1 MSDSEVTVDNTEKQE
16 TEASGNEAP
25 QAVKRGGI
33 TVGLV
38 IILSLVWYLASDR
51 YTPYTTQARV
61 QGYVIGVAPK
71 VSGVITE
78 VYVKNN
84 KRVEAGEALFQVDT
98 SQYEIALAKARSD
111 YDNALRQVEA
121 GDAGVDAARA
131 NLRASLA
138 NLEKAEKDTDRLER
152 LFKEDPG
159 TISTRRLEVS
169 RATLDQSKAAVAAS
183 EAAIKQAIEAK
194 GGDTSEEENTILA
207 IARTGVNKA
216 QLDLDNT
223 LVRATDR
230 GEITDLR
237 ADVGIFAGS
246 GHPVMTLISLSDVW
260 IQAEYTENNLGHIE
274 SGTPVEILFDSLP
287 GQVFD
292 GQIGNIGLGVSA
304 GKPAQPGT
312 LPTIDNSRDWLRA
325 SQRFPVVV
333 KFDVQQEEELMTQL
347 RMGGQASVMAYAEG
361 AWITRILGKVYVRFM
376 SILSYAY

>member
-1 MSDSEVTVDNTEKQE
+1 MSDSEVTADSPEKP
-16 TEASGNEAP
+16 EAEVSASQAP
-25 QAVKRGGI
+25 EAVKRGGLAI
-33 TVGLV
+33 GLV
-38 IILSLVWYLASDR
+38 IILSLTWYLASDR

-61 QGYVIGVAPK
+61 QGYVIGAAPK

-84 KRVEAGEALFQVDT
+84 MRVEAGAALFQVDT
-98 SQYEIALAKARSD
+98 SQYEIALAKALSD
-111 YDNALRQVEA
+111 YNNALRQVEA

-138 NLEKAEKDTDRLER
+138 NLEKAQKDTNRLER
-152 LFKEDPG
+152 LYKEDPG

-169 RATLDQSKAAVAAS
+169 RAYLDQSKAAVSAS
-183 EAAIKQAIEAK
+183 EAAIKQAIDAK
-194 GGDTSEEENTILA
+194 GGGSSEEENTILA

-223 LVRATDR
+223 LVTATDR

-237 ADVGIFAGS
+237 ADVGAFAGA
-246 GHPVMTLISLSDVW
+246 GQAVITLISLNDVW
-260 IQAEYTENNLGHIE
+260 VQAEFTENNLGNIVA
-274 SGTPVEILFDSLP
+274 GTPVEILFDSLP

-292 GQIGNIGLGVSA
+292 GKIDNIGLGVSA
-304 GKPAQPGT
+304 GSSTQPGT
-312 LPTIDNSRDWLRA
+312 LPTIDNNRDWLRA

-333 KFDVQQEEELMTQL
+333 TFDVKQEDLMVQL

-361 AWITRILGKVYVRFM
+361 AWITRILGKVYIRFM
-376 SILSYAY
+376 SIMSYAY

>member
-1 MSDSEVTVDNTEKQE
+1 
-16 TEASGNEAP
+16 
-25 QAVKRGGI
+25 
-33 TVGLV
+33 V
-38 IILSLVWYLASDR
+38 IILSLTWYLASDR

-61 QGYVIGVAPK
+61 QGYVIGAAPK

-84 KRVEAGEALFQVDT
+84 MRVEAGAALFQVDT
-98 SQYEIALAKARSD
+98 SQYEIALAKALSD
-111 YDNALRQVEA
+111 YNNALRQVEA

-138 NLEKAEKDTDRLER
+138 NLEKAQKDTNRLER
-152 LFKEDPG
+152 LYKEDPG

-169 RATLDQSKAAVAAS
+169 RANLDQSKAAVSAS
-183 EAAIKQAIEAK
+183 EAAIKQAIDAK
-194 GGDTSEEENTILA
+194 GGDSSEEENTILA

-223 LVRATDR
+223 LVTATDR

-237 ADVGIFAGS
+237 ADVGAFAGA
-246 GHPVMTLISLSDVW
+246 GQAVITLISLNDVW
-260 IQAEYTENNLGHIE
+260 VQAEFTENNLGNIVA
-274 SGTPVEILFDSLP
+274 GTPVEILFDSLP

-292 GQIGNIGLGVSA
+292 GKIDNIGLGVSA
-304 GKPAQPGT
+304 GSSTQPGT
-312 LPTIDNSRDWLRA
+312 LPTIDNNRDWLRA

-333 KFDVQQEEELMTQL
+333 TFDVKQEDLMVQL

-361 AWITRILGKVYVRFM
+361 AWITRILGKVYIRFM
-376 SILSYAY
+376 SIMSYAY

>member
-1 MSDSEVTVDNTEKQE
+1 MSDSEVTADSPEKP
-16 TEASGNEAP
+16 EAEVAASQAP
-25 QAVKRGGI
+25 EAVKRGGLAI
-33 TVGLV
+33 GLV
-38 IILSLVWYLASDR
+38 IILSLTWYLASDR

-61 QGYVIGVAPK
+61 QGYVIGAAPK

-84 KRVEAGEALFQVDT
+84 MRVEAGAALFQVDT
-98 SQYEIALAKARSD
+98 SQYEIALAKALSD
-111 YDNALRQVEA
+111 YNNALRQVEA

-138 NLEKAEKDTDRLER
+138 NLEKAQKDTNRLER
-152 LFKEDPG
+152 LYKEDPG

-169 RATLDQSKAAVAAS
+169 RANLDQSKAAVSAS
-183 EAAIKQAIEAK
+183 EAAIKQAIDAK
-194 GGDTSEEENTILA
+194 GGGSSEEENTILA

-223 LVRATDR
+223 LVTATDR

-237 ADVGIFAGS
+237 ADVGAFAGA
-246 GHPVMTLISLSDVW
+246 GQAVITLISLNDVW
-260 IQAEYTENNLGHIE
+260 VQAEFTENNLGNIVA
-274 SGTPVEILFDSLP
+274 GTPVEILFDALP

-292 GQIGNIGLGVSA
+292 GKIDNIGLGVSA
-304 GKPAQPGT
+304 GSSTQPGT
-312 LPTIDNSRDWLRA
+312 LPTIDNNRDWLRA

-333 KFDVQQEEELMTQL
+333 TFDVKQEDLMVQL

-361 AWITRILGKVYVRFM
+361 AWITRILGKVYIRLM
-376 SILSYAY
+376 SIMSYAY

>member
-1 MSDSEVTVDNTEKQE
+1 MSDSEVTADSPEKP
-16 TEASGNEAP
+16 EAEVAASQAP
-25 QAVKRGGI
+25 EAVKRGGLAI
-33 TVGLV
+33 GLV
-38 IILSLVWYLASDR
+38 IILSLTWYLASDR

-61 QGYVIGVAPK
+61 QGYVIGAAPK

-84 KRVEAGEALFQVDT
+84 MRVEAGAALFQVDT
-98 SQYEIALAKARSD
+98 SQYEIALAKALSD
-111 YDNALRQVEA
+111 YNNALRQVEA

-138 NLEKAEKDTDRLER
+138 NLEKAQKDTNRLER
-152 LFKEDPG
+152 LYKEDPG

-169 RATLDQSKAAVAAS
+169 RANLDQSKAAVSAS
-183 EAAIKQAIEAK
+183 EAAIKQAIDAK
-194 GGDTSEEENTILA
+194 GGGSSEEENTIVA

-223 LVRATDR
+223 LVTATDR

-237 ADVGIFAGS
+237 ADVGAFAGA
-246 GHPVMTLISLSDVW
+246 GQAVITLISLNDVW
-260 IQAEYTENNLGHIE
+260 VQAEFTENNLGNIVA
-274 SGTPVEILFDSLP
+274 GTPVEILFDALP

-292 GQIGNIGLGVSA
+292 GKIDNIGLGVSA
-304 GKPAQPGT
+304 GSSTQPGT
-312 LPTIDNSRDWLRA
+312 LPTIDNNRDWLRA

-333 KFDVQQEEELMTQL
+333 TFDVKQEDLMVQL

-361 AWITRILGKVYVRFM
+361 AWITRILGKVYIRFM
-376 SILSYAY
+376 SIMSYAY

>member
-1 MSDSEVTVDNTEKQE
+1 MRDSEVAADNPEKP
-16 TEASGNEAP
+16 EAEVSASEAP
-25 QAVKRGGI
+25 EAVKRGGLAI
-33 TVGLV
+33 GLV
-38 IILSLVWYLASDR
+38 IILSLTWYLASDR

-61 QGYVIGVAPK
+61 QGYVIGAAPK

-84 KRVEAGEALFQVDT
+84 MRVEAGAALFQVDT
-98 SQYEIALAKARSD
+98 SQYEIALAKALSD
-111 YDNALRQVEA
+111 YNNALRQVEA

-138 NLEKAEKDTDRLER
+138 NLEKAQKDTNRLER
-152 LFKEDPG
+152 LYKEDPG

-169 RATLDQSKAAVAAS
+169 RANLDQSKAAVSAS
-183 EAAIKQAIEAK
+183 EAAIKQAIDAK
-194 GGDTSEEENTILA
+194 GGDSSEEENTILA

-223 LVRATDR
+223 LVTATDR

-237 ADVGIFAGS
+237 ADVGAFAGA
-246 GHPVMTLISLSDVW
+246 GQAAITLISLNDVW
-260 IQAEYTENNLGHIE
+260 VQAEFTENNLGNIVA
-274 SGTPVEILFDSLP
+274 GTPVEILFDSLP

-292 GQIGNIGLGVSA
+292 GKIDNIGLGVSA
-304 GKPAQPGT
+304 GSSTQPGT
-312 LPTIDNSRDWLRA
+312 LPTIDNNRDWLRA

-333 KFDVQQEEELMTQL
+333 TFDVTQEDLMVQL

-361 AWITRILGKVYVRFM
+361 AWITRILGKVYIRFM
-376 SILSYAY
+376 SIMSYAY

>member
-1 MSDSEVTVDNTEKQE
+1 MSDSEVTADSPEKP
-16 TEASGNEAP
+16 EAEVAASQAP
-25 QAVKRGGI
+25 EAVKRGGLAI
-33 TVGLV
+33 GLV
-38 IILSLVWYLASDR
+38 IILSLTWYLASDR

-61 QGYVIGVAPK
+61 QGYVIGAAPK

-84 KRVEAGEALFQVDT
+84 MRVEAGAALFQVDT
-98 SQYEIALAKARSD
+98 SQYEIALAKALSD
-111 YDNALRQVEA
+111 YNNALRQVEA

-138 NLEKAEKDTDRLER
+138 NLEKAQKDTNRLER
-152 LFKEDPG
+152 LYKEDPG

-169 RATLDQSKAAVAAS
+169 RANLDQSKAAVSAS
-183 EAAIKQAIEAK
+183 EAAIKQAIDAK
-194 GGDTSEEENTILA
+194 GGGSSEEENTILA

-223 LVRATDR
+223 LVTATDR

-237 ADVGIFAGS
+237 ADVGAFAGA
-246 GHPVMTLISLSDVW
+246 GQAVITLISLNDVW
-260 IQAEYTENNLGHIE
+260 VQAEFTENNLGNIVA
-274 SGTPVEILFDSLP
+274 GTPVEILFDALP

-292 GQIGNIGLGVSA
+292 GKIDNIGLGVSA
-304 GKPAQPGT
+304 GSSTQPGT
-312 LPTIDNSRDWLRA
+312 LPTIDNNRDWLRA

-333 KFDVQQEEELMTQL
+333 TFDVKQEDLMVQL

-361 AWITRILGKVYVRFM
+361 AWITRILGKVYIRFM
-376 SILSYAY
+376 SIMSYAY